1 MDDQAVKAAI
11 RSVKAVYPNAFAER
25 CANGGCVIRQ
35 SLQRGIVIGYV
46 SPGDH
51 IAAWLDADRRISE
64 GHNAKAQAGSVAEN
78 RYQPKGQSISPDGT
92 GGFMTE
98 QEKAFEEAFIARQ
111 QLSRHTVDRET
122 AKAWFLSGYAA
133 GECAARQEWR
143 PIETAPKDC
152 LLIVSDCRSIALAHI
167 VAGDV
172 WTQYVHGTPMLFQP
186 DLKFKP
192 SHWMPLPEATIREEI
207 HRRKAMERKNGVA
220 IRHQPECLLAGEIND
235 GSVVCGCKSKQ
246 GFG

>member
-1 MDDQAVKAAI
+1 V
-11 RSVKAVYPNAFAER
+11 
-25 CANGGCVIRQ
+25 
-35 SLQRGIVIGYV
+35 
-46 SPGDH
+46 
-51 IAAWLDADRRISE
+51 ISE
-64 GHNAKAQAGSVAEN
+64 ERIEQLAYEWINDS
-78 RYQPKGQSISPDGT
+78 DGT
-92 GGFMTE
+92 LGAL
-98 QEKAFEEAFIARQ
+98 QNALRNAAEE
-111 QLSRHTVDRET
+111 SDR
-122 AKAWFLSGYAA
+122 
-133 GECAARQEWR
+133 AARQEWQ

>member
-51 IAAWLDADRRISE
+51 IAAWLDAARRISE

-98 QEKAFEEAFIARQ
+98 KNTSFIDFLETHPAR
-111 QLSRHTVDRET
+111 LASDSTKKWLAEFYL
-122 AKAWFLSGYAA
+122 AGYAA
-133 GECAARQEWR
+133 GECAARQQFTHLYHAVNELMAYMGAHGSAEAR
-143 PIETAPKDC
+143 GDRAQAVMDALHAIDGGQYQTAKEP
-152 LLIVSDCRSIALAHI
+152 
-167 VAGDV
+167 
-172 WTQYVHGTPMLFQP
+172 TT
-186 DLKFKP
+186 
-192 SHWMPLPEATIREEI
+192 
-207 HRRKAMERKNGVA
+207 
-220 IRHQPECLLAGEIND
+220 
-235 GSVVCGCKSKQ
+235 
-246 GFG
+246 